1 MRERRCCRQDSNSGY
16 EADKAWQ
23 YAPRNWAG
31 AHAFITTIT
40 EKQAKQGNGRGR
52 RWISAHW
59 SASGGAGVLTPRN
72 LPSGSEPRPGQD
84 GHRASET
91 RVRKRTP
98 SLTGRTSR
106 RVRGTKAPPTSGAQR
121 LAQVRPHFYWRSCG
135 ACVPCSTRV
144 RSVCGRFLSVEN
156 RVPRRNSRLEVFRG
170 GWRERRKRP
179 GEPGL
184 APAQWGCVSEFPG
197 PRGCLGAAVGRS
209 LLSHLSQ
216 NLVSPHVS
224 RCEPPFGP
232 VNSVAKLPKGPLKVL
247 CPSSPADKAKVLRN
261 YRWFTQKK
269 ISFL

>member
-1 MRERRCCRQDSNSGY
+1 MQYTRAQCLRTVPVCGKQGPAREF
-16 EADKAWQ
+16 
-23 YAPRNWAG
+23 APGGIPRELAG
-31 AHAFITTIT
+31 AT
-40 EKQAKQGNGRGR
+40 EA
-52 RWISAHW
+52 A
-59 SASGGAGVLTPRN
+59 
-72 LPSGSEPRPGQD
+72 
-84 GHRASET
+84 
-91 RVRKRTP
+91 
-98 SLTGRTSR
+98 
-106 RVRGTKAPPTSGAQR
+106 
-121 LAQVRPHFYWRSCG
+121 
-135 ACVPCSTRV
+135 
-144 RSVCGRFLSVEN
+144 
-156 RVPRRNSRLEVFRG
+156 
-170 GWRERRKRP
+170 